1 MKKEERKKEIRLRR
15 NFFPTLIVILILW
28 SAVAGVVYFVEPDTF
43 GAGPAFFILLFLSLL
58 FTFSTLFA
66 HTRRGILAASGLA
79 LFLILRY
86 LGVGNLLNFL
96 LILGIV
102 VAAELYFS
110 KK

>member
-1 MKKEERKKEIRLRR
+1 MKKEERKKEVRLRR

-28 SAVAGVVYFVEPDTF
+28 SATAGVVYFVEPDTF
-43 GAGPAFFILLFLSLL
+43 GAVPLFFTILFLSFL

-66 HTRRGILAASGLA
+66 HTRRGVLAALGLTF
-79 LFLILRY
+79 FLILRY

-96 LILGIV
+96 LIFGIII
-102 VAAELYFS
+102 AAELYFS